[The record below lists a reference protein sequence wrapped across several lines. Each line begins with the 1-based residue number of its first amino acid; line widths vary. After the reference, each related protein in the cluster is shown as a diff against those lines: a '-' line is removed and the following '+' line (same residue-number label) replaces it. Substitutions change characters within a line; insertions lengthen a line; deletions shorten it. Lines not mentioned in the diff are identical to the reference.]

1 MTINIEE
8 IIERT
13 FEKTFLR
20 LLEQAIQAKVEA
32 RLKKAFEE
40 KQDFLAEEIEVLI
53 EHAFR
58 RFVREKIVWENKETS
73 FTNKETG
80 FMKLNLTVGDH
91 L

>member
-13 FEKTFLR
+13 FEKTFVR

-32 RLKKAFEE
+32 RLKKAFEKKE
-40 KQDFLAEEIEVLI
+40 DFLAEEIEGLI
-53 EHAFR
+53 EQAFHR
-58 RFVREKIVWENKETS
+58 TVHEKIVWDKQETGI
-73 FTNKETG
+73 TAKETG
-80 FMKLNLTVGDH
+80 ITKLNLTEGEH

>member
-8 IIERT
+8 IIEKT

-40 KQDFLAEEIEVLI
+40 KEDFLSEEIEGFINQFFHRIVK
-53 EHAFR
+53 E
-58 RFVREKIVWENKETS
+58 EIVWEKKGTA
-73 FTNKETG
+73 FTKKETG
-80 FMKLNLTVGDH
+80 FTKLNLTEGEP